1 MEGERDYSRRSF
13 LRDMTVASFGAII
26 VPRHVIGGPGFTA
39 PSDKLNIAT
48 IGAAGMGRGNTERCS
63 EENIV
68 ALCDVDE
75 ERGAKVY
82 AVYPNAKTYRD
93 FRVMLDKQKDIDAVI
108 VATPDHT
115 HAVAAMAA
123 MQLGKHVYV
132 QKPLA
137 RTVFETRMLQK
148 AARTYGVIAGMG
160 NQHHSNDGLRLLT
173 EWIADGAIGDV
184 SEVHSWTDRP
194 VWPQGTGR
202 PAETPI
208 VPDAF
213 DWDLWLGPSAV
224 RPYHPAYHPFK
235 WRGWVDFGTGALG
248 DMGCHILD
256 APFTALNLKY
266 PVSIEAR
273 RSYDVQKNWERF
285 ANSETY
291 PRASVVHY
299 HFPAREGMPA
309 VKLHW
314 YDGGMMPER
323 PEDLEPGRRLPDGGT
338 IFVGSKGKILI
349 GGSNSDPRIFPETK
363 MQAYKRPSATLPRI
377 EGGSG
382 GHEKNWILCCKEG
395 TQPSSSFDLACP
407 LSEGVVLGNLA
418 VLCPGEKLEWD
429 GENMRVTNYV
439 EANKY
444 IQQSSREGW
453 TLS

>member
-1 MEGERDYSRRSF
+1 
-13 LRDMTVASFGAII
+13 
-26 VPRHVIGGPGFTA
+26 
-39 PSDKLNIAT
+39 
-48 IGAAGMGRGNTERCS
+48 
-63 EENIV
+63 
-68 ALCDVDE
+68 
-75 ERGAKVY
+75 
-82 AVYPNAKTYRD
+82 
-93 FRVMLDKQKDIDAVI
+93 
-108 VATPDHT
+108 
-115 HAVAAMAA
+115 
-123 MQLGKHVYV
+123 
-132 QKPLA
+132 
-137 RTVFETRMLQK
+137 
-148 AARTYGVIAGMG
+148 
-160 NQHHSNDGLRLLT
+160 
-173 EWIADGAIGDV
+173 
-184 SEVHSWTDRP
+184 
-194 VWPQGTGR
+194 
-202 PAETPI
+202 
-208 VPDAF
+208 
-213 DWDLWLGPSAV
+213 
-224 RPYHPAYHPFK
+224 
-235 WRGWVDFGTGALG
+235 
-248 DMGCHILD
+248 MGCHILD